1 MKMFL
6 VMKEILPHVN
16 MRTNSVRFFFVFF
29 YCYLPVPRPTLGH
42 SRGDSLSNAM
52 LVTML
57 EQFLP
62 KGNKEPR
69 NEAGSVSQ
77 AKHLVEFEP
86 GTF

>member
-1 MKMFL
+1 
-6 VMKEILPHVN
+6 MKEILPHVN
-16 MRTNSVRFFFVFF
+16 MRTNSVFFFFF
-29 YCYLPVPRPTLGH
+29 FNCYLPVPRPTLGH

-62 KGNKEPR
+62 EGNKEPR

>member
-16 MRTNSVRFFFVFF
+16 MRTNSVCLFFFFN
-29 YCYLPVPRPTLGH
+29 CYLPVPRPTLGH

-62 KGNKEPR
+62 EGNKEPR

>member
-16 MRTNSVRFFFVFF
+16 MRTNSVFFCFFFN
-29 YCYLPVPRPTLGH
+29 CYLPVPRPTLGH